1 MKNVILIAAPSA
13 GKGTEA
19 AILKEQY
26 NMAHISTGDILR
38 EKAKEDSELGRD
50 INYKINNGI
59 FVSDEL
65 IIEILRERIQKEDC
79 NNGYILDGFPRNV
92 AQAEAYSVMLQE
104 LGKDLGVVIVL
115 DIDKEIAASRIAGRI
130 SCPDCK
136 EVYNTNNAETKPTIA
151 GICDKCG
158 AELVKRVDDNAETYI
173 GRYNTYIEKTAP
185 LIDYYEKQGVVY
197 HVDANNG
204 KDETHSQVVS
214 ILKKKVKVLR
224 RIK

>member
-1 MKNVILIAAPSA
+1 MKSVILIAAPAA

-19 AILKEQY
+19 ALLKEQY
-26 NMAHISTGDILR
+26 NMPHISTGDMLR
-38 EKAKEDSELGRD
+38 EKAQEDSDLGRD

-65 IIEILRERIQKEDC
+65 IIEILKQRIKQEDC

-92 AQAEAYSVMLQE
+92 AQAEAYQEMLDE

-115 DIDKEIAASRIAGRI
+115 DIDKKLAASRIAGRI

-136 EVYNTNNAETKPTIA
+136 EVYNLNNEEMKPKTE

-158 AELVKRVDDNAETYI
+158 AELVKRADDNEETYMD
-173 GRYNTYIEKTAP
+173 RYNTYIEKTSP
-185 LIDYYEKQGVVY
+185 LIDFYEKQGVVY
-197 HVDANNG
+197 HVDSNNG
-204 KDETHSQVVS
+204 REETHKQVVK
-214 ILKKKVKVLR
+214 ILGE
-224 RIK
+224 

>member
-1 MKNVILIAAPSA
+1 MKSVILIAAPAA

-19 AILKEQY
+19 AFLKEQY
-26 NMAHISTGDILR
+26 NMPHISTGDMLR
-38 EKAKEDSELGRD
+38 EKAQEDSDLGRD

-65 IIEILRERIQKEDC
+65 IIEILKDRIMQEDC

-92 AQAEAYSVMLQE
+92 AQAEAYQEMLEE

-115 DIDKEIAASRIAGRI
+115 DIDKKLAASRIAGRI

-136 EVYNTNNAETKPTIA
+136 EVYNTNNDDMKPKTE

-158 AELVKRVDDNAETYI
+158 AQLVKRADDNEETYMD
-173 GRYNTYIEKTAP
+173 RYNTYIEKTSP
-185 LIDYYEKQGVVY
+185 LIDFYEKQGVVY
-197 HVDANNG
+197 HVDSNHG
-204 KDETHSQVVS
+204 REKTHEQVVK
-214 ILKKKVKVLR
+214 ILGE
-224 RIK
+224 